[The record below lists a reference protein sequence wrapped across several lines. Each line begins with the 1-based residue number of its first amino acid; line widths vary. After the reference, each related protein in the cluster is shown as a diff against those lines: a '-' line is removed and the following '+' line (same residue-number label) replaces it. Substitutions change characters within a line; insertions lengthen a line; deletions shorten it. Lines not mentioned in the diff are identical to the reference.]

1 VTLEK
6 ELKRRAIFDDD
17 ESINRSSSHTHTHTH
32 NTHTYTRGQTEQK
45 KRKKKAK
52 VVAVGP
58 PGVFGKK
65 RPTTMDRF
73 LFFRSLVNPAGLTEE
88 THTHKRRVTKR
99 VNRAPARTV
108 HVSCMCPFRGE
119 AKSPKD

>member
-1 VTLEK
+1 MTLEK

-17 ESINRSSSHTHTHTH
+17 ESINRSSSYTHNTHTHTH
-32 NTHTYTRGQTEQK
+32 EGPNRTEK
-45 KRKKKAK
+45 KKKAK